1 MKLNLLVL
9 ILLFISCS
17 SKKEVA
23 QNDSIKLSEQILV
36 LEPPVLIYKTKKNYN
51 DLVPVLLSDDGK
63 TIISYPHPKDLIVG
77 NGYPLPTVLHGG
89 YLIDN
94 RGIGKNVAFLSITYE
109 EYTKLKNP
117 PSIEEIFK
125 LIIDKAPLIEI
136 CKCGA
141 KRNFKNIEKEI
152 NYLIDKNKLMTICK
166 QINNLN

>member
-9 ILLFISCS
+9 ILFCISCS
-17 SKKEVA
+17 TKKEVV
-23 QNDSIKLSEQILV
+23 QNDNIKLSEQILV

-51 DLVPVLLSDDGK
+51 DLVPVLLSDGK

-109 EYTKLKNP
+109 EYTKLKNV
-117 PSIEEIFK
+117 PSIEELYK
-125 LIIDKAPLIEI
+125 LIIDKDPFIEL
-136 CKCGA
+136 CNCGT
-141 KRNFKNIEKEI
+141 KTNFTNLEKEI
-152 NYLIDKNKLMTICK
+152 NYLIANNKLKTICK
-166 QINNLN
+166 LIK